1 MSQDVYTKKTNF
13 GVFYSNQ
20 YPQKIKNQWIF
31 GAVFFFAFAA
41 LCLIF
46 FFSLSNEYG
55 LDTGAPFVLVGT
67 FVFSIFG
74 YLCIRQLKKLD
85 EEYYA
90 FLREVEQL
98 KAKKA
103 KEEAYRKEHE
113 DELFYKECAKN
124 GILTTNAADIARMK
138 IIAKQ
143 MGIVCSDDK
152 LHKKYLKGKAVVKEE
167 EKIAAEKER
176 KARIPVMRKEEQLV
190 EQEGKKYINLVGSDK
205 RVRMFLDEA
214 ARHRAMVAQ
223 YERAGESITKGADA
237 LYSLHA
243 GKETDW
249 AVHGGVASAIAGSAA
264 GVAVAVDIQRKNA
277 EVRASN
283 AQLRQSIGQFS
294 AEQQLNMWM
303 QQSKAEEKMK
313 YYEAEAEKAKL
324 KLVESLPQDD
334 LLKLL
339 SPVIE
344 KTTTSETGTIT
355 FTVSINKASLTIYET
370 VKAVVDGAFKIK
382 IMDGDRLA
390 GEAYFTLPYNG
401 SEWSKKLT
409 STCAS
414 LPEEQKKYTFVFAPH
429 NLFAIEL

>member
-1 MSQDVYTKKTNF
+1 MKVYTKQDKTWGLMRTDSPPKATM
-13 GVFYSNQ
+13 GVCMGFF
-20 YPQKIKNQWIF
+20 IF
-31 GAVFFFAFAA
+31 ACIGAVALLFFGIPFWGSLLVVALASPLLLIRNRAYKAWEQFCSEMWQKEQAEKKAA
-41 LCLIF
+41 
-46 FFSLSNEYG
+46 
-55 LDTGAPFVLVGT
+55 
-67 FVFSIFG
+67 
-74 YLCIRQLKKLD
+74 
-85 EEYYA
+85 EE
-90 FLREVEQL
+90 
-98 KAKKA
+98 KAKAFRKA
-103 KEEAYRKEHE
+103 NE
-113 DELFYKECAKN
+113 DELFYIECAKN
-124 GILTTNAADIARMK
+124 NILTTNKPDAARMK

-143 MGIVCSDDK
+143 MDISCSDDELIQK
-152 LHKKYLKGKAVVKEE
+152 FLKGMSITNEKEL
-167 EKIAAEKER
+167 IAAEKER
-176 KARIPVMRKEEQLV
+176 QARIPVLRKEEQRV

-303 QQSKAEEKMK
+303 KQSEAEEKMK

-339 SPVIE
+339 YPIIE
-344 KTTTSETGTIT
+344 KKQMSETGAIT
-355 FTVSINKASLTIYET
+355 FTVSVNKASLTIFDT
-370 VKAVVDGAFKIK
+370 VNAVVDGSFKVK
-382 IMDGDRLA
+382 VMDGDRLA

-401 SEWSKKLT
+401 SQRSSTLT
-409 STCAS
+409 SICAS
-414 LPEEQKKYTFVFAPH
+414 LPAEEKKYTFVFAPH